1 MIGQTI
7 LHYKILEKLGEG
19 GMGVVYLA
27 EDTKLKR
34 NVAIKFLPKH
44 IAENT
49 EERKRFEIEAQ
60 AAASLNHPNIA
71 TIHSIEQTDEH
82 SFLVMEF
89 VEGST
94 IKKLIEQ
101 DAKYF
106 TVKNVIEIA
115 IQVCEGLEA
124 AHEKGI
130 VHRDIK
136 SDNIMLTLKGKIKI
150 MDFGLAKVKGGTK
163 LTEIGSTVGTAAYM
177 SPEQAQGEDV
187 DHRSDIFSL
196 GVVLYEMLTTR
207 LPFDAEHQAAL
218 IYSVIN
224 ENPLPIARYNNKVS
238 PELERIVLKAM
249 AKDKEERYQHVDDML
264 ADLRKE
270 RKKIEYAHIGD
281 AGNQSESKIQAAQPN
296 RNKNRTYIIASSVVV
311 AFLILVYFLFFRQT
325 QGISSIAVL
334 PFSITSP
341 DSSAEILSDG
351 ITEGVINNLS
361 GIPSLIVMSWSS
373 VSHYKGEHTDIP
385 EIGKKLNVA
394 AVLVGHIIQQGDSY
408 NINVELVDAG
418 NQRHLWGAQYN
429 KQATAMYT
437 LQGELS
443 KAISNQLQIKLTGEE
458 EQRLAKNNTENSEA
472 YTLYLK
478 GLYYLNKRTRASI
491 MKGIDYFNQSLEK
504 DPNYALAYAGIADGY
519 GLMGGNYYMSPNEA
533 YPKEREAAQYAL
545 RLDNNLA
552 EAHAALADVLSSYDW
567 NWEGANQ
574 EYRKAIELNPN
585 YATAHH
591 WYAMALANHGLFDE
605 AIREIKRA
613 QQLDPL
619 SMRINQNVGYI
630 YYQSRQYDKAIDQMR
645 KTIRIDSTFPY
656 GNAELGDCYFMKR
669 QYDIAYDAYQ
679 TEVRVTGDSTN
690 IFLLA
695 CVDAVTGRR
704 KEALALYDKL
714 KEISNRKFVA
724 TSYFVFIEIYLGN
737 KDKAFKL
744 LERAVEEK
752 DPYMINLKVEPKFDP
767 IRSDPR
773 FANLLKE
780 VHLAQ

>member
-1 MIGQTI
+1 
-7 LHYKILEKLGEG
+7 
-19 GMGVVYLA
+19 
-27 EDTKLKR
+27 
-34 NVAIKFLPKH
+34 
-44 IAENT
+44 
-49 EERKRFEIEAQ
+49 
-60 AAASLNHPNIA
+60 
-71 TIHSIEQTDEH
+71 
-82 SFLVMEF
+82 
-89 VEGST
+89 
-94 IKKLIEQ
+94 
-101 DAKYF
+101 
-106 TVKNVIEIA
+106 
-115 IQVCEGLEA
+115 
-124 AHEKGI
+124 
-130 VHRDIK
+130 
-136 SDNIMLTLKGKIKI
+136 
-150 MDFGLAKVKGGTK
+150 
-163 LTEIGSTVGTAAYM
+163 
-177 SPEQAQGEDV
+177 
-187 DHRSDIFSL
+187 
-196 GVVLYEMLTTR
+196 
-207 LPFDAEHQAAL
+207 
-218 IYSVIN
+218 
-224 ENPLPIARYNNKVS
+224 
-238 PELERIVLKAM
+238 
-249 AKDKEERYQHVDDML
+249 
-264 ADLRKE
+264 
-270 RKKIEYAHIGD
+270 
-281 AGNQSESKIQAAQPN
+281 
-296 RNKNRTYIIASSVVV
+296 
-311 AFLILVYFLFFRQT
+311 
-325 QGISSIAVL
+325 
-334 PFSITSP
+334 
-341 DSSAEILSDG
+341 
-351 ITEGVINNLS
+351 
-361 GIPSLIVMSWSS
+361 
-373 VSHYKGEHTDIP
+373 
-385 EIGKKLNVA
+385 
-394 AVLVGHIIQQGDSY
+394 
-408 NINVELVDAG
+408 VELVDAG

-458 EQRLAKNNTENSEA
+458 EQRLAKNNTENSEE

-773 FANLLKE
+773 FAHLLKE